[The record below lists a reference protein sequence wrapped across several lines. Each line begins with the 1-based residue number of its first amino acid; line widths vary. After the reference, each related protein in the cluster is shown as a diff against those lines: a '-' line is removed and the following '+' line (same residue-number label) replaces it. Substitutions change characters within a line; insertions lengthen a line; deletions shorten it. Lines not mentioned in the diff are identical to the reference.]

1 MGNARN
7 NILLNPGPVNLSQAV
22 KQAMNHEDVCHREIE
37 FGELVQSINER
48 LIKIYPSLDKFKAV
62 LLSCSG
68 TGAVEAMI
76 SSFINQG
83 KTLAIS
89 NGVYGQRMEKILD
102 IYKKPYEAI
111 EFDLDHE
118 IDLARLENQLKSDR
132 EISNMT
138 LVHHETTTG
147 RLNSLNSI
155 GQLCKDYDVKL
166 FLDAVSSFG
175 AEEIQANAINLAA
188 VAASANKCLHG
199 APGASFVIAHQDLWN
214 HEPDQASSVY
224 FDLYEYYKLQ
234 QDQGFSPFTQATHV
248 LHAFDVALDEFF
260 QQGGWDSRNAEYS
273 EKASRIMRTLSKLGI
288 EPLIKAEDFSCVLHS
303 YLLPTEH
310 SYDDLHRFMKKN
322 GFIIYQGQ
330 GDLSDRIFRIS
341 TMGEISTSDVTRLC
355 DLFVKYF
362 DNLND

>member
-1 MGNARN
+1 MSNTKK
-7 NILLNPGPVNLSQAV
+7 NILLNPGPVNLSQSV
-22 KQAMNHEDVCHREIE
+22 KQAMMNEDVCHREIE

-48 LIKIYPSLDKFKAV
+48 LIKVYPSFDKFKAV
-62 LLSCSG
+62 LLSSSG

-102 IYKKPYEAI
+102 AYKKPFDVI
-111 EFDLDHE
+111 DFDLDKK
-118 IDLARLENQLKSDR
+118 IDLARVENQLKSDK

-147 RLNSLNSI
+147 RLNSLNSV
-155 GQLCKDYDVKL
+155 GQLCKDYDINL

-199 APGASFVIAHQDLWN
+199 APGASFVIAHQNLWN
-214 HEPDQASSVY
+214 DEPGQASSVY
-224 FDLYEYYKLQ
+224 FDLYAYYKLQ

-248 LHAFDVALDEFF
+248 LQAFDVALDEFF
-260 QQGGWDSRNAEYS
+260 KQGGWDSRNSQYS
-273 EKASRIMRTLSKLGI
+273 EKANRIMRTLSKLGI

-303 YLLPTEH
+303 YLLPTGQ
-310 SYDDLHRFMKKN
+310 SYDDLHRFMKEH

-355 DLFVKYF
+355 DLFIEYF
-362 DNLND
+362 DTLND